1 MLFIIYIAEAIRL
14 FVAIVLPIN
23 IDYKTSQYLGQLPN
37 LCFL

>member
-23 IDYKTSQYLGQLPN
+23 IDYKTSQYFRTASN